1 MRWRRRITGACCST
15 SPFRHDDALLYE
27 RLASRVLYLDGSL
40 RASPDD
46 QAKNVL
52 GQEAL
57 WAHSISGDL
66 PIVLVRVGDEDA
78 GALIRQVLEA
88 QEYWRLKGLSAD
100 LVILNEHP
108 VSYLDEVQGH
118 ISALLDNGPWRAW
131 KDRPGGAYLLRADR
145 LSDSERTL
153 LFAVARAILYG
164 NRGTLANQLDR
175 PYPGRERRESPAL
188 LLSRARRVPIRA
200 TGSAADSRT
209 SRRS

>member
-1 MRWRRRITGACCST
+1 MRQRVRLSARGFVRLSFTTGIASDRETALALARKYRDTNAARRTFALAATHHRSLLQHLAIS
-15 SPFRHDDALLYE
+15 HDDALLYE

-57 WAHSISGDL
+57 WPHSISGDL

-131 KDRPGGAYLLRADR
+131 KDRPGGAYLLRGDR

-153 LFAVARAILYG
+153 LLAVARAIL
-164 NRGTLANQLDR
+164 
-175 PYPGRERRESPAL
+175 
-188 LLSRARRVPIRA
+188 
-200 TGSAADSRT
+200 
-209 SRRS
+209 